1 VTGRLAQYVTAWPR
15 AVVAV
20 GAVIA
25 VMGAWLGMFHLALDS
40 DTDSLIAPERPF
52 MREYRAFQ
60 EEFGDLEGVV
70 IAVDPQPKGAA
81 SSDDAAARAA
91 VDALASALDLL
102 DEKPFVT
109 GFAASIAP
117 DEQWRLASWA
127 ASDAELKAMAGEANA
142 IADVARG
149 NVAAHPVVATALSVA
164 RPREYLRAPGGT
176 LYFVEAM
183 PVKDF
188 SLLDPVGEPIAAIRA
203 AVDAVRA
210 AHPTV
215 EIGLTGKP
223 VLQHDEM
230 ATANRDMAIASAVSL
245 VIITL
250 LFIRVFRGVR
260 RPLLAVVAFAIAT
273 GWTYGAAT
281 LLVGHL
287 NLLSTVFMLVLVGA
301 GLDYGVHVVSR
312 YGEFRR
318 TREAR
323 DAAMLAVRH
332 VGPGTLAGAAGSAA
346 VFFGAWFSDF
356 GGLRELGVIAG
367 AGLLLCA
374 LAMVTVLPALLALLD
389 GGKARGAGS
398 ERDDAA
404 RGEDAERSHLAERG
418 EAAARREAA
427 SDHAPASPPPNWSYR
442 QQIAAAV
449 FPILACLFFLPA
461 GLRFES
467 NLLELQ
473 SPTLESVQWERR
485 IFADSASASWFAA
498 SSAASLEEVEA
509 LVAKAAEHPEI
520 LRAESILDV
529 IPRDTDARAALR
541 AKVAAAGAGVTD
553 APPAADAPAAVR
565 AAWNIVWGATL
576 PLRDALP
583 DAIAPRLVSPKG
595 RFLVRHIP
603 KEDAWD
609 EASLARF
616 VEAVRKV
623 DPKATGVPITQL
635 ESIRDM
641 RGAFI
646 ETSLWAVLAVTIIAA
661 ISFRAILPAL
671 LATATV
677 VAGVGM
683 TIALLPLFGSHLN
696 LANFFAIPMLVG
708 LGIDSAI
715 HIVHRDRE
723 DRANLAPTIRAVA
736 FTALTTAIGFG
747 ALVFAEH
754 RGMRSLGI
762 AMAVGSVACLYVACV
777 VLPTVLAAIA
787 HAKSHAKSKATP
799 GAKPH
804 APSGS

>member
-1 VTGRLAQYVTAWPR
+1 MIGRLAQLVTTWPR

-52 MREYRAFQ
+52 MREYRGFQ

-70 IAVDPQPKGAA
+70 IAVDPKPKGAA

-109 GFAASIAP
+109 SSASSIAP
-117 DEQWRLASWA
+117 EDQWRLASWA
-127 ASDAELKAMAGEANA
+127 ASDAELTAMAAEASA

-149 NVAAHPVVATALSVA
+149 NVAAHPLVATALSVD

-203 AVDAVRA
+203 AVNPVRA

-215 EIGLTGKP
+215 EIGVTGKP

-230 ATANRDMAIASAVSL
+230 ATANRDMAIASTVSL

-318 TREAR
+318 TRESR

-332 VGPGTLAGAAGSAA
+332 VGPSTLAGAAGSAA
-346 VFFGAWFSDF
+346 VFFGAWFTDF

-389 GGKARGAGS
+389 GGKARAAGS
-398 ERDDAA
+398 ERDDVES
-404 RGEDAERSHLAERG
+404 GEDVERVQIAEQGHD
-418 EAAARREAA
+418 A
-427 SDHAPASPPPNWSYR
+427 SDPTPVSPPPNWSYR
-442 QQIAAAV
+442 QQIATALC
-449 FPILACLFFLPA
+449 PILAWLVFLPA

-498 SSAASLEEVEA
+498 SSAASFDEVEA

-529 IPRDTDARAALR
+529 IPRDTSARAALR

-553 APPAADAPAAVR
+553 TPPAADAPAAVR

-583 DAIAPRLVSPKG
+583 DAITPRLVSPNG
-595 RFLVRHIP
+595 RFLVRFIP

-661 ISFRAILPAL
+661 ISFRAILLAL

-677 VAGVGM
+677 VAGVGV
-683 TIALLPLFGSHLN
+683 TIALLPFFGSHLN

-715 HIVHRDRE
+715 HIIHRDRD
-723 DRANLAPTIRAVA
+723 DRGNLAPTIRAVV

-747 ALVFAEH
+747 ALVLAEH

-762 AMAVGSVACLYVACV
+762 AMAIGSLACMFVACV
-777 VLPTVLAAIA
+777 VLPTVLEAIA
-787 HAKSHAKSKATP
+787 HAKSRAKSRAKSKATP
-799 GAKPH
+799 GAKSH
-804 APSGS
+804 SPSSSA

>member
-1 VTGRLAQYVTAWPR
+1 MIGRLAHLVTTWPR

-20 GAVIA
+20 GVVVAVL
-25 VMGAWLGMFHLALDS
+25 GAWLGMFHLALDS

-60 EEFGDLEGVV
+60 KEFGDLEGVV

-109 GFAASIAP
+109 SSASSIAP

-127 ASDAELKAMAGEANA
+127 ASDAELKAMAAEANA

-149 NVAAHPVVATALSVA
+149 NVTAHPLVATALSA
-164 RPREYLRAPGGT
+164 NRPREYLRAPGGT

-203 AVDAVRA
+203 AVEAVRA
-210 AHPTV
+210 AYPTV

-223 VLQHDEM
+223 VLMHDEM

-260 RPLLAVVAFAIAT
+260 RPLLAVIAFAIAT

-318 TREAR
+318 TRESR

-332 VGPGTLAGAAGSAA
+332 VGPSTLAGAAGSAA
-346 VFFGAWFSDF
+346 VFFGAWFTDF

-389 GGKARGAGS
+389 GGTTHTSNAEHGALPS
-398 ERDDAA
+398 EHASAA
-404 RGEDAERSHLAERG
+404 ENASSS
-418 EAAARREAA
+418 AA
-427 SDHAPASPPPNWSYR
+427 SSKTASTPTTVRPGWSHR
-442 QQIAAAV
+442 QQIAAAIL
-449 FPILACLFFLPA
+449 PILACLFCFPF

-485 IFADSASASWFAA
+485 IFADSASATWFAA
-498 SSAASLEEVEA
+498 SNAASFDEVSA
-509 LVAKAAEHPEI
+509 LVENATEHPEI

-529 IPRDTDARAALR
+529 IPRNTSERAALR

-553 APPAADAPAAVR
+553 TPPAADAPAAVR

-583 DAIAPRLVSPKG
+583 DAIAPRLVSPNG
-595 RFLVRHIP
+595 RFLVRFIP
-603 KEDAWD
+603 KEDAWE
-609 EASLARF
+609 EAPLEEF
-616 VEAVRKV
+616 VEAVCEV

-646 ETSLWAVLAVTIIAA
+646 ETSLWAVLAVTVIAA
-661 ISFRAILPAL
+661 LSFHAILPAL

-677 VAGVGM
+677 VAGVVM
-683 TIALLPLFGSHLN
+683 TIALLPFFGSHLN

-715 HIVHRDRE
+715 HIIHRDRE

-762 AMAVGSVACLYVACV
+762 TMAIGSLACMYVACV
-777 VLPTVLAAIA
+777 VLPMVLAASA
-787 HAKSHAKSKATP
+787 HAKSSAKSKATP

>member
-1 VTGRLAQYVTAWPR
+1 MI
-15 AVVAV
+15 VAI
-20 GAVIA
+20 GAVFA
-25 VMGAWLGMFHLALDS
+25 VLGAWLGMFHLALDS

-60 EEFGDLEGVV
+60 KEFGDLESVV

-81 SSDDAAARAA
+81 SRDDAAARAA

-109 GFAASIAP
+109 SSASSIAP
-117 DEQWRLASWA
+117 EEQWRLASWA
-127 ASDAELKAMAGEANA
+127 ASDAELTAMAAEANA

-149 NVAAHPVVATALSVA
+149 NVAAHPLVATALSVD
-164 RPREYLRAPGGT
+164 RPREYLRALGGT

-215 EIGLTGKP
+215 EIGVTGKP

-281 LLVGHL
+281 ILVGHL

-318 TREAR
+318 TRDAR

-332 VGPGTLAGAAGSAA
+332 VGPSTLAGAAGSAA

-389 GGKARGAGS
+389 GGTARVPVSEGTGAKPG
-398 ERDDAA
+398 RDTEH
-404 RGEDAERSHLAERG
+404 RED
-418 EAAARREAA
+418 A
-427 SDHAPASPPPNWSYR
+427 SDHAPVSPQPNWSSR
-442 QQIAAAV
+442 QQIATACM
-449 FPILACLFFLPA
+449 PIIACLIFIPA

-498 SSAASLEEVEA
+498 SSAASFEEVEA

-529 IPRDTDARAALR
+529 IPRDTSERAALR

-553 APPAADAPAAVR
+553 APPSADAPAAVR
-565 AAWNIVWGATL
+565 AAWDIVWGATL

-583 DAIAPRLVSPKG
+583 DAIAPRLVSPNG
-595 RFLVRHIP
+595 RFLVRFIP
-603 KEDAWD
+603 KEDAWE
-609 EASLARF
+609 EAPLEEF
-616 VEAVRKV
+616 VEAVREV

-661 ISFRAILPAL
+661 ISFRAIVPAL

-683 TIALLPLFGSHLN
+683 TIALLPFFGSHLN

-715 HIVHRDRE
+715 HIIHRYRDDADE
-723 DRANLAPTIRAVA
+723 PGPTIRAVA

-762 AMAVGSVACLYVACV
+762 AMAVGSVACMYVACV
-777 VLPTVLAAIA
+777 VLPTVLEWSRI
-787 HAKSHAKSKATP
+787 SRS
-799 GAKPH
+799 
-804 APSGS
+804 SRV

>member
-1 VTGRLAQYVTAWPR
+1 VTRRLAHLVTAWPR
-15 AVVAV
+15 AVVAI
-20 GAVIA
+20 GAVFA
-25 VMGAWLGMFHLALDS
+25 VLGAWLGMFHLALDS

-60 EEFGDLEGVV
+60 KEFGDLESVV

-81 SSDDAAARAA
+81 SRDEHAAKAA
-91 VDALASALDLL
+91 VDAIAEKLDAL
-102 DEKPFVT
+102 DEKPFVRRWS
-109 GFAASIAP
+109 AWIAP
-117 DEQWRLASWA
+117 EEQWRLASWA
-127 ASDAELKAMAGEANA
+127 ASDAELKAMAAEADA

-149 NVAAHPVVATALSVA
+149 NVAAHPVVVAALSA
-164 RPREYLRAPGGT
+164 TRPREYLRAPGGK
-176 LYFVEAM
+176 LLFVEVM

-215 EIGLTGKP
+215 EIGVTGKP

-281 LLVGHL
+281 ILVGHL

-318 TREAR
+318 TRDAR

-332 VGPGTLAGAAGSAA
+332 VGPSTLAGAAGSAA

-389 GGKARGAGS
+389 GGTARVPVSEGTGAKPG
-398 ERDDAA
+398 RDTEH
-404 RGEDAERSHLAERG
+404 RED
-418 EAAARREAA
+418 A
-427 SDHAPASPPPNWSYR
+427 SDHAPVSPQPNWSSR
-442 QQIAAAV
+442 QQIATACM
-449 FPILACLFFLPA
+449 PIIACLIFIPA

-498 SSAASLEEVEA
+498 SSAASFEEVEA

-529 IPRDTDARAALR
+529 IPRDTSERAALR

-553 APPAADAPAAVR
+553 APPSADAPAAVR
-565 AAWNIVWGATL
+565 AAWDIVWGATL

-583 DAIAPRLVSPKG
+583 DAIAPRLVSPNG
-595 RFLVRHIP
+595 RFLVRFIP
-603 KEDAWD
+603 KEDAWE
-609 EASLARF
+609 EAPLEEF
-616 VEAVRKV
+616 VEAVREV

-661 ISFRAILPAL
+661 ISFRAIVPAL

-683 TIALLPLFGSHLN
+683 TIALLPFFGSHLN

-715 HIVHRDRE
+715 HIIHRDRE
-723 DRANLAPTIRAVA
+723 DRGNLAPTIRAVV

-762 AMAVGSVACLYVACV
+762 AMAVGSVACMYVACV
-777 VLPTVLAAIA
+777 VLPTVLEW
-787 HAKSHAKSKATP
+787 SRS
-799 GAKPH
+799 
-804 APSGS
+804 SQSSRV

>member
-1 VTGRLAQYVTAWPR
+1 MIGRLAQLVTTWPR

-60 EEFGDLEGVV
+60 KEFGDLEGVV

-91 VDALASALDLL
+91 VDALASELELL

-109 GFAASIAP
+109 SSASSIAP

-127 ASDAELKAMAGEANA
+127 ASDAELKAMAAEASA

-149 NVAAHPVVATALSVA
+149 NVAAHPLIATALSVE

-203 AVDAVRA
+203 AVDEVRA
-210 AHPTV
+210 AYPTV

-223 VLQHDEM
+223 VLMHDEM
-230 ATANRDMAIASAVSL
+230 ATANRDMALASVISL
-245 VIITL
+245 VIITV
-250 LFIRVFRGVR
+250 LFIVVFRGVR
-260 RPLLAVVAFAIAT
+260 RPLLAVIAFAIAT
-273 GWTYGAAT
+273 GWTHGAAT

-301 GLDYGVHVVSR
+301 GLDYGVHLVSR

-318 TREAR
+318 TGDAR
-323 DAAMLAVRH
+323 AAALSAVRS
-332 VGPGTLAGAAGSAA
+332 VGPSTLAGAAGSAA
-346 VFFGAWFSDF
+346 VFFGAWFTDF

-389 GGKARGAGS
+389 GGTTHTSNAEHGALRS
-398 ERDDAA
+398 EHASAA
-404 RGEDAERSHLAERG
+404 ENASSS
-418 EAAARREAA
+418 AA
-427 SDHAPASPPPNWSYR
+427 SSMTASTPTTVRPGWNHR
-442 QQIAAAV
+442 QQIATAL
-449 FPILACLFFLPA
+449 FPILACLFFLPV

-485 IFADSASASWFAA
+485 IFADSASATWFAA
-498 SSAASLEEVEA
+498 SNAASFDEVSA
-509 LVAKAAEHPEI
+509 LVAKATEHPEI

-529 IPRDTDARAALR
+529 IPRDTSERAALR
-541 AKVAAAGAGVTD
+541 AKVAVA
-553 APPAADAPAAVR
+553 AADAGLPKTAPSADSPAAVR
-565 AAWNIVWGATL
+565 AAWNILYGATL
-576 PLRDALP
+576 PVREALP
-583 DAIAPRLVSPKG
+583 AAIAPRLVSPNG
-595 RFLVRHIP
+595 RFLVRFIP
-603 KEDAWD
+603 KEDAWE
-609 EASLARF
+609 EAPLEAF
-616 VEAVRKV
+616 VEAVREV

-646 ETSLWAVLAVTIIAA
+646 ETSLWAVLAVTVIAA
-661 ISFRAILPAL
+661 LSFHAILPAL

-677 VAGVGM
+677 VAGVVM

-715 HIVHRDRE
+715 HIIHRDRE

-762 AMAVGSVACLYVACV
+762 AMAVGSVACMYVACV
-777 VLPTVLAAIA
+777 VLPTVLAAMA
-787 HAKSHAKSKATP
+787 WKRHESTEAVSK
-799 GAKPH
+799 KP
-804 APSGS
+804 SV